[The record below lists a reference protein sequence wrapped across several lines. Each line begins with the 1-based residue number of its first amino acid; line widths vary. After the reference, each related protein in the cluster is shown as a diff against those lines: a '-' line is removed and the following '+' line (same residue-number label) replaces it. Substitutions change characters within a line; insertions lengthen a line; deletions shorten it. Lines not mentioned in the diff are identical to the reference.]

1 MNEQIISSILQKY
14 PVLFAYLFGSHAKGR
29 ETAKSD
35 IDIAVFLDKNV
46 SEEMY
51 RDILSRLREELAHGL
66 KAYDK
71 VDLIVLNSA
80 PPLLEREVVYEGKL
94 LYIADSAAQSHYR
107 AQAVSR
113 WLDFEWRHNRFV
125 RKVYAE

>member
-1 MNEQIISSILQKY
+1 MDTQIISSIFKKY
-14 PVLFAYLFGSHAKGR
+14 PVLFAYVFGSYAKGR

-35 IDIAVFLDKNV
+35 LDIAVFFDKNLPK
-46 SEEMY
+46 EKY
-51 RDILSRLREELAHGL
+51 RAVIGDLREELAHGL

-71 VDLIVLNSA
+71 IDLISLNNA

-94 LYIADSAAQSHYR
+94 LYISDSEAQAHYR

-113 WLDFEWRHNRFV
+113 WLDFEWHHNRFV